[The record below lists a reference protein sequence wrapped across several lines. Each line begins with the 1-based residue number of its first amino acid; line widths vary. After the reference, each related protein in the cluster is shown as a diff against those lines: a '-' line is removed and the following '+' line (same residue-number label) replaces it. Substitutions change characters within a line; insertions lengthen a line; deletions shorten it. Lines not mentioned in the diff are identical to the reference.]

1 MNPEPTRN
9 ENLLNA
15 AREAGANVAHEA
27 TAHAAREAASRIVR
41 EAMADNHVDATA
53 GN

>member
-1 MNPEPTRN
+1 MNPEPGT
-9 ENLLNA
+9 LLNA

-41 EAMADNHVDATA
+41 EAMTDNHVDATA